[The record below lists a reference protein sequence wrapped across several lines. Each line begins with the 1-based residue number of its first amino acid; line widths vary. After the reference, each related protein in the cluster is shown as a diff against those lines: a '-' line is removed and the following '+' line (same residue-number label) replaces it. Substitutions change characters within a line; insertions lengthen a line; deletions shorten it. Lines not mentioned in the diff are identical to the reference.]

1 MIVGDLLE
9 LDSLHIGVTW
19 ATPEL
24 LGRQVTGVTSTD
36 LQDPA
41 RYLQPGELVLTGL
54 VWWRPG
60 DADAAVR
67 FATSLR
73 SAEVAALLAGEGT
86 HGTVPE
92 ALVAAC
98 RTHGIPLLSVP
109 SGTSFRAVTD
119 RIYLRLWGDLQA
131 RSQGVAAVPEAVR
144 REVVGLMHSNAPL
157 TELLA
162 HAVARLG
169 LPDCSVLTG
178 GGRVLAA
185 SAEGG
190 GTRGAVPVGPPG
202 DSPFDGWVLQPHT
215 EPTPAAATVL
225 HGLAELLA
233 PLATRARATAAA
245 QRQTAA
251 RILDL
256 LDQGGPGLADTLL
269 ACGLPERQP
278 LTPVTVRI
286 EGGSTV
292 WAAAALA
299 DALHRLD
306 VPFAAAPCTGGGTA
320 AAGGAGGAIGAP
332 AAVGLVAAP
341 AAQVTAALRAAW
353 PGMQSRLTARRL
365 LRAGVGPSVRP
376 EAGALRGALVQ
387 AGYALDSR
395 VGGAV
400 GSSAELGS
408 LAALLRGI
416 PAEVT
421 AAFHTRLLAPLAE
434 HDRQNG
440 VSLLGTL
447 GTFLDHDGSW
457 SRTAEAL
464 HIHVNTVHYR
474 IRRIEELTGRS
485 LARLEDRLDLR
496 AALLCAPPQP
506 AATR

>member
-9 LDSLHIGVTW
+9 LDGLHIGVAW

-24 LGRQVTGVTSTD
+24 LGRRVTGVTSTD

-41 RYLQPGELVLTGL
+41 RYLQRGELVLTGL

-60 DADAAVR
+60 DADAPVR
-67 FATSLR
+67 FANALR
-73 SAEVAALLAGEGT
+73 SAEVAALAGEGT

-92 ALVAAC
+92 ALVTAC

-131 RSQGVAAVPEAVR
+131 GSPGVAAVPEAIR
-144 REVVGLMHSNAPL
+144 RELVGLMHSDAPPGDVL
-157 TELLA
+157 G

-178 GGRVLAA
+178 GGRLLATT
-185 SAEGG
+185 AEGTG
-190 GTRGAVPVGPPG
+190 SRGAVPIGPPG
-202 DSPFDGWVLQPHT
+202 DSPFDGWLLQPHV
-215 EPTPAAATVL
+215 EPAPDTATVL

-245 QRQTAA
+245 RRQTAA
-251 RILDL
+251 RALHL
-256 LDQGGPGLADTLL
+256 LDQDGPGLTDALG
-269 ACGLPERQP
+269 ACGLPDGAP
-278 LTPVTVRI
+278 LTPVSVRI
-286 EGGSTV
+286 EGGSTL

-299 DALHRLD
+299 DALQRLD
-306 VPFAAAPCTGGGTA
+306 APFAVAPDGSAG
-320 AAGGAGGAIGAP
+320 AAG
-332 AAVGLVAAP
+332 AVGLVAAP
-341 AAQVTAALRAAW
+341 VAGVTGALRDAW
-353 PGMQSRLTARRL
+353 PALQSRLTARRL
-365 LRAGVGPSVRP
+365 LRAGVGPAVP
-376 EAGALRGALVQ
+376 PDAAALRGALVQ
-387 AGYALDSR
+387 AGYALESR
-395 VGGAV
+395 AGGTV
-400 GSSAELGS
+400 GSSGELDS
-408 LAALLRGI
+408 LAALLRGV

-421 AAFHTRLLAPLAE
+421 AAFHARLLAPLAE

-496 AALLCAPPQP
+496 AALLCAPP
-506 AATR
+506 RRG